1 MTVDRHSE
9 AKSRESEVRGG
20 GDNKC
25 LINKNAKRI
34 GGEGELRG
42 GKGELDSKRN

>member
-1 MTVDRHSE
+1 M
-9 AKSRESEVRGG
+9 RGG

-42 GKGELDSKRN
+42 GEGELDSKSNCILDLTILKN